1 MSPPGDGP
9 GPPAKHRR
17 RGPRLPRTV
26 ILLGVASLLGDVGS
40 EMIFPLLPVFL
51 TDVLHAS
58 PTFLGLVEGAAD
70 AVASLLKLASGYIAD
85 RVRRRKGL
93 VASGYMLASAARPL
107 VALATAPWHVLAV
120 RITDRVGKGIRTSP
134 RDALLA
140 ESVDQEHSG
149 RAFGFHRAMDHTG
162 AMLGPLV
169 ATAMIAVGAPLRTV
183 FAAAAIPGV
192 LSVVA
197 VLLVR
202 EQDRE
207 PTKSAAAPGS
217 PTPTEAS
224 PAAGVALPRRPL
236 PRRFLALLAVLT
248 LFNLGHPSDAFLVL
262 RAREVGVEAEWI
274 PLLWTVF
281 HLAKVVFVSWGGA
294 LADRRERA
302 VLLIAGMLV
311 SAVAYV
317 GFALCTTGWQAAAM
331 FVFYAVFVGLAEPT
345 QRAVVKELAPPEAR
359 GRAYGLYNALE
370 GLAALPAGLWMGA
383 VWDAQGAGWALGAG
397 AITATL
403 AAAGLGL
410 WRRAGRAG

>member
-1 MSPPGDGP
+1 
-9 GPPAKHRR
+9 
-17 RGPRLPRTV
+17 
-26 ILLGVASLLGDVGS
+26 
-40 EMIFPLLPVFL
+40 MIFPLLPVFL

-107 VALATAPWHVLAV
+107 VAMATAPWHVLAV

-140 ESVDQEHSG
+140 ESVDQQHSG

-169 ATAMIAVGAPLRTV
+169 ATAMIAAGAPLRTV

-192 LSVVA
+192 CSVVA

-202 EQDRE
+202 EPDRGATRAAPTQAAHGE
-207 PTKSAAAPGS
+207 PAPTAAASAERP
-217 PTPTEAS
+217 
-224 PAAGVALPRRPL
+224 PL
-236 PRRFLALLAVLT
+236 PGRFLALLAVLT

-262 RAREVGVEAEWI
+262 RAREVGVEAGWI

-294 LADRRERA
+294 LADRRERS

-311 SAVAYV
+311 SALAYV
-317 GFALCTTGWQAAAM
+317 GFALCTTGWQAAGM
-331 FVFYAVFVGLAEPT
+331 FVFYAVFIGLAEPT

-397 AITATL
+397 AVTAAL
-403 AAAGLGL
+403 AAVGLGL